1 MKDALADQPA
11 TPFRTPPGLSIVRV
25 NATSGQLAGGGDNV
39 IPEAFLPGT
48 EPGRDRSTVE
58 SAEKDAAIRDSAVRR
73 RLPPAAST
81 DPTN

>member
-1 MKDALADQPA
+1 MPCPTSGAA
-11 TPFRTPPGLSIVRV
+11 TRTPPGLSIVRV

-58 SAEKDAAIRDSAVRR
+58 ESTEKRR
-73 RLPPAAST
+73 RRAAGLR
-81 DPTN
+81 P